1 MSLRRKV
8 SHFLALVVIAALAVG
23 VVATPA
29 SAKMSGKQKAQIRA
43 KLRKQVKKHPGVIRK
58 KSFLKKAALVNFRL
72 PVTIQLRGGNTA
84 TNPNAAS
91 IDLGPSLGSREIDL
105 GGSLSAEIVFH
116 DSFDGGA
123 LGNVDVDIR
132 PSTSKFLQSTSIPLL
147 WNDEVSTQTY
157 GNGGCSDFNGSTP
170 IGFEDIYGPDSSPGT
185 APHDTTGGVLNP
197 APFDGIATIPGF
209 PGPTG
214 IPGFPTVPGV
224 DSIAAITNS
233 KVVGSANAIG
243 GAAQPFPASGPQVPS
258 LTDVVLRT
266 TPLQLNVAE
275 PGTPVPSFVPDNGST
290 TNDGT
295 STNPPVQNGQE
306 GVIGRSGGQA
316 NLFGNIPGK
325 SYGLDVTVS
334 LATKIHSIIRQVG
347 SIHEPLV
354 AGDNWPAS
362 ALECRQAYTGYVQ
375 NYIPGVRL
383 QGSLKIAPAI
393 MPNGGLRIA
402 KATISSGAEEK
413 ANVALA
419 ACLFPFG
426 TYANPANGSQSSP
439 GVTVPTPPI
448 NPGAPRTGGAP
459 ASVQCNDT
467 PEYYATQAGVAPLQP
482 ADTTAAGGY
491 SVENDGSR
499 AVVSGLLSVDNVTA
513 DILIG
518 DV

>member
-1 MSLRRKV
+1 MRLKV
-8 SHFLALVVIAALAVG
+8 SHLLALVVIAALSVG
-23 VVATPA
+23 LMAGPA
-29 SAKMSGKQKAQIRA
+29 SAKMSAKQKAHIRA
-43 KLRKQVKKHPGVIRK
+43 KLRKQVKKNPAVIKR
-58 KSFLKKAALVNFRL
+58 KSFVKKAALVNFRL
-72 PVTIQLRGGNTA
+72 PVTIALRGGNTA

-105 GGSLSAEIVFH
+105 GGSLAAEIIFH

-147 WNDEVSTQTY
+147 WNDDVSTVPFGSGGCQGY
-157 GNGGCSDFNGSTP
+157 NGGTP
-170 IGFEDIYGPDSSPGT
+170 IAFDPIYVPDATPGV
-185 APHDTTGGVLNP
+185 APHTAGAVLNP
-197 APFDGIATIPGF
+197 APFDGSVFGS
-209 PGPTG
+209 
-214 IPGFPTVPGV
+214 PGFPTVPGV
-224 DSIAAITNS
+224 DSIALLTNS
-233 KVVGSANAIG
+233 KAVGIANNLG
-243 GAAQPFPASGPQVPS
+243 GNPQPFPVSGPQVS
-258 LTDVVLRT
+258 NLANTVLRT
-266 TPLQLNVAE
+266 APLDLSVAE
-275 PGTPVPSFVPDNGST
+275 PGTPVPGLVPDNGST
-290 TNDGT
+290 SNDGT
-295 STNPPVQNGQE
+295 QANPPVQNSQDV
-306 GVIGRSGGQA
+306 VIGRSGGQA

-334 LATKIHSIIRQVG
+334 LATKIHSIIRQVD
-347 SIHEPLV
+347 SIHENLV
-354 AGDNWPAS
+354 TGDNWPAS

-393 MPNGGLRIA
+393 MPNGSLRIA

-413 ANVALA
+413 TNVALA
-419 ACLFPFG
+419 ACLFPDG
-426 TYANPANGSQSSP
+426 TYANVANGSQTAP

-448 NPGAPRTGGAP
+448 DPGTPRGVP
-459 ASVQCNDT
+459 ANKQCNDT
-467 PEYYATQAGVAPLQP
+467 PEYYATQAGVAPLTA

-491 SVENDGSR
+491 TVGNDGSR

>member
-72 PVTIQLRGGNTA
+72 PVTIQLRGGDTA

-132 PSTSKFLQSTSIPLL
+132 PSTSKYLQSTSIPLL
-147 WNDEVSTQTY
+147 WNDDVAGSTY
-157 GNGGCSDFNGSTP
+157 GNGGCSNFNGAGP
-170 IGFEDIYGPDSSPGT
+170 IGFDDIYAPDATPGAPPHT
-185 APHDTTGGVLNP
+185 AGAVLNP

-214 IPGFPTVPGV
+214 IPGFPVVPGV
-224 DSIAAITNS
+224 DSVGALQSS
-233 KVVGSANAIG
+233 KIVGNPNNLG
-243 GAAQPFPASGPQVPS
+243 GNPQPFPASGPQVSS
-258 LTDVVLRT
+258 LTSTVLRT

-275 PGTPVPSFVPDNGST
+275 PGTPVPSFVPDNGSLV
-290 TNDGT
+290 NDGT
-295 STNPPVQNGQE
+295 SANPPVQNGQE

-334 LATKIHSIIRQVG
+334 LATKIHSIIRQVD
-347 SIHEPLV
+347 SVKEPLV

-426 TYANPANGSQSSP
+426 TYANPANGSQTSP

-459 ASVQCNDT
+459 ATVQCNDT

-491 SVENDGSR
+491 SVDNDGSK